1 MNPTKKTATM
11 PSGKPET
18 ATFAPLFE
26 NKQNENTPCYR
37 SLWIRWKKSGET
49 PFADDI

>member
-26 NKQNENTPCYR
+26 NKRHENTPCNR
-37 SLWIRWKKSGET
+37 SLWIRWTKSGEA
-49 PFADDI
+49 PFADNI